1 MWTKPCCLPRLG
13 EYQHSQS
20 TLLPYEL
27 RLMNCRVK
35 LNYGGDDITSA
46 LTHLLVASNF
56 PYREL
61 DLARSQDWLMMD
73 NLKIKLCT
81 LEEHLVANT
90 LWDFYVPRVEGLTQK
105 WMLRTFDEN
114 ILAPLIFFDTRMVS
128 SYSFQPSLS

>member
-1 MWTKPCCLPRLG
+1 MLRLG
-13 EYQHSQS
+13 EFQCWETRFSLKS
-20 TLLPYEL
+20 CI
-27 RLMNCRVK
+27 LMNCRVK

-46 LTHLLVASNF
+46 LTHLLLASNF

-114 ILAPLIFFDTRMVS
+114 ILAPLVFFDTRMAS
-128 SYSFQPSLS
+128 

>member
-1 MWTKPCCLPRLG
+1 MLRLG
-13 EYQHSQS
+13 EFQCWEVRFSLTS
-20 TLLPYEL
+20 CI
-27 RLMNCRVK
+27 LMNCRIK

-46 LTHLLVASNF
+46 LTHLLLASNF

-114 ILAPLIFFDTRMVS
+114 ILAPLVFFDTRMVS
-128 SYSFQPSLS
+128 Y